1 MDFALDEKTVE
12 MRERLLA
19 FMEKFVYPAEG
30 TFRDQAAR
38 AHEESAASRW
48 DTPPVIEEL
57 KAEARAEGLWNLFL
71 PAAHSHGAGL
81 TNLQYAPL
89 AEITGRSPWIAPE
102 SLNCSA
108 PDTGNME
115 LLSLFG
121 TPEQKERWLHPLL
134 DGKIRSAF
142 SMTEPAVASSDATNI
157 ATRITRDG
165 DHYLING
172 RKWWSSGAMSPRC
185 KLLIVMGV
193 TDPDAESHRRQSMI
207 CVPVDTPGVMVR
219 RSTGVFGYDDGPHGG
234 HADISYDNA
243 RVPAANLLGE
253 EGDGFRLAQD
263 RLGPGRIH
271 HTMRA
276 IGMAE
281 RALEM
286 MCQRT
291 ASMSAF
297 GLPIIE
303 QGVVQQ
309 WISQSRIWIEQV
321 RLLVLKTAW
330 LMDTVGNRGARI
342 EVSAIKVAAPEM
354 ATWVIDRAIQAH
366 GGGGVSQDFVLA
378 ELYAAARAMRIFDGP
393 DEVHHRAIAR
403 RETRRYR

>member
-207 CVPVDTPGVMVR
+207 CVPVDTPGVTVR

-243 RVPAANLLGE
+243 CVPAAKLLGE
-253 EGDGFRLAQD
+253 EGDGFRLAQE

-291 ASMSAF
+291 ASRSAF
-297 GLPIIE
+297 GQPIIE

>member
-207 CVPVDTPGVMVR
+207 CVPVDTPGVTVR

-243 RVPAANLLGE
+243 CVPAANLLGE
-253 EGDGFRLAQD
+253 EGDGFRLAQE

-291 ASMSAF
+291 ASRSAF
-297 GLPIIE
+297 GQPIIE